1 MNCLHGLIEA
11 QARRTPEADAAAF
24 EGERLGYR
32 ELERRANRL
41 AAHLVRLGAGPEARV
56 GLFVERSLE
65 MLVGILGVLKAGAAY
80 VPMDVAFPHER
91 LAFMLSDAGARIVL
105 TQTRLAGRLPAGA
118 AEAVHL
124 DAFDWAGE
132 GAPLETAVRPENL
145 AYVIYTSGSTGRPKG
160 VGVRGARRLG
170 LDQVVQAVHSD
181 HAISSFMISLEPA

>member
-11 QARRTPEADAAAF
+11 QALRTPEADAAAF

-80 VPMDVAFPHER
+80 VPMDPAFPQER

-105 TQTRLAGRLPAGA
+105 TQTRLARC
-118 AEAVHL
+118 
-124 DAFDWAGE
+124 
-132 GAPLETAVRPENL
+132 R
-145 AYVIYTSGSTGRPKG
+145 I
-160 VGVRGARRLG
+160 RRLERFPR
-170 LDQVVQAVHSD
+170 LRIHPLPINKKLILSHVVILIRVHPRKSAAKDQPLL
-181 HAISSFMISLEPA
+181 F